1 MDVLAIIIVLSLVG
15 LFLILLFYK
24 RKVLFRDI
32 NIKRSERNRRKSFI
46 ASKNRMRRS
55 GNDRRQ
61 SAQSL
66 NYSKAK
72 LKFRGP

>member
-1 MDVLAIIIVLSLVG
+1 MDALAIAIVLSLVG
-15 LFLILLFYK
+15 LLLLLFLDM
-24 RKVLFRDI
+24 RNVLFRRI
-32 NIKRSERNRRKSFI
+32 NIKRSRRDRRKSFI

-66 NYSKAK
+66 SYSNEK
-72 LKFRGP
+72 LKFRGL

>member
-1 MDVLAIIIVLSLVG
+1 MDALAIIIVLSLVG

-32 NIKRSERNRRKSFI
+32 NIKRSKRDRRKSFI

-55 GNDRRQ
+55 GKDRRQ
-61 SAQSL
+61 YAGQHS
-66 NYSKAK
+66 
-72 LKFRGP
+72 

>member
-1 MDVLAIIIVLSLVG
+1 MDALAIIIVLSLVG

-32 NIKRSERNRRKSFI
+32 NIKRSKRDRRKSFI

-55 GNDRRQ
+55 GKDRRE
-61 SAQSL
+61 
-66 NYSKAK
+66 YE
-72 LKFRGP
+72 G

>member
-32 NIKRSERNRRKSFI
+32 NIKRSKRDRRKSFI

-55 GNDRRQ
+55 GKDRREDE
-61 SAQSL
+61 
-66 NYSKAK
+66 
-72 LKFRGP
+72 R

>member
-1 MDVLAIIIVLSLVG
+1 MDALAIIIVLSLVG

-32 NIKRSERNRRKSFI
+32 NIKRSKRDRRKSFI

-55 GNDRRQ
+55 GKDRREDE
-61 SAQSL
+61 
-66 NYSKAK
+66 
-72 LKFRGP
+72 G

>member
-1 MDVLAIIIVLSLVG
+1 MDALAIIIVLSLVG

-32 NIKRSERNRRKSFI
+32 NIKRSERDRRKSFI

-55 GNDRRQ
+55 GKDRRQ
-61 SAQSL
+61 
-66 NYSKAK
+66 YM
-72 LKFRGP
+72 G